1 MKFLHFRIKKLFE
14 KYVHRL
20 HRKTIISYVFH
31 NVFIFYLLLTFII
44 TIIEA

>member
-20 HRKTIISYVFH
+20 HRKTIM
-31 NVFIFYLLLTFII
+31 YLMYFTMYLFSIYY
-44 TIIEA
+44 